1 MPSKIEEKKMSGQ
14 DPSAKTLLKQIQS
27 ELKNTVGYDGESRF
41 ESDFNIVKGKRVE
54 KLMSPRK
61 VFSLM
66 AAGFDKAKRG
76 IKGEESRKSLLIRE
90 KKVKRLVKGY
100 RNKYSMPSVT
110 SLNFERTNGRGEMI
124 KEELE

>member
-1 MPSKIEEKKMSGQ
+1 MPSKIEEKKMSGN
-14 DPSAKTLLKQIQS
+14 DPSAKTLLRQIQT

-66 AAGFDKAKRG
+66 SAGFDAAKRKV
-76 IKGEESRKSLLIRE
+76 KGKESRKSLLIRE

-100 RNKYSMPSVT
+100 GNKFSYTNSVT
-110 SLNFERTNGRGEMI
+110 SKDFE
-124 KEELE
+124 

>member
-1 MPSKIEEKKMSGQ
+1 MPSKIEEKKMSGN
-14 DPSAKTLLKQIQS
+14 DPSAKTLLRQIQT
-27 ELKNTVGYDGESRF
+27 ELKNTVGYEGQSKF
-41 ESDFNIVKGKRVE
+41 ASDFTTIKGKRVE
-54 KLMSPRK
+54 KLVSPRK
-61 VFSLM
+61 IISLI
-66 AAGFDKAKRG
+66 AAGFDATKRG
-76 IKGEESRKSLLIRE
+76 VKGEESRKSLLLRE